1 MFKAAH
7 CIVPKVKKA
16 PYANLTA
23 EDVLAVFGAFDLSN
37 DHELN
42 RVELV
47 PESIKIHDNWNITWD
62 RHDGDIAILTFK
74 EDIPQSKFVKRVSK
88 IYTTD
93 HAEQPAAD
101 GYVFGWGP
109 DENKTIPKIFVVP
122 IRTNEDCFLTL
133 SKTVTISSLNT
144 FCSSWPNATG
154 ACYGDFGSGIF
165 LKKDGSYI
173 FKGIGSSSLKKSSC
187 GDSRFMIYSNLAK
200 YFKWF
205 DDQTN
210 FSKQAAVVEEKK
222 EEGPGSMKLNKEL

>member
-23 EDVLAVFGAFDLSN
+23 EDVLAVFGAFDLSY
-37 DHELN
+37 EQEPN

-47 PESIKIHDNWNITWD
+47 PESITIHDNWNITWD
-62 RHDGDIAILTFK
+62 RHDGNIAILTFK
-74 EDIPQSKFVKRVSK
+74 DEIPQSKFIKRVSGIYK
-88 IYTTD
+88 ID
-93 HAEQPAAD
+93 HEEQPAAK

-109 DENKTIPKIFVVP
+109 DETKTIPKRYVVP
-122 IRTNEDCFLTL
+122 IRTNEDCYLTV
-133 SKTVTISSLNT
+133 SKTAVISSRNT
-144 FCSSWPNATG
+144 FCSNWANATG

-165 LKKDGSYI
+165 LKNRQKYI
-173 FKGIGSSSLKKSSC
+173 FKGIGSCSLKKSSC

-200 YFKWF
+200 YFKWI
-205 DDQTN
+205 DERTN

-222 EEGPGSMKLNKEL
+222 EKGPGLMKLNKEL